1 MEHMRRRTLQ
11 AHTQSQDMCCR
22 RDPIAPQHISE
33 RPYSEIRRLFQGPV
47 LVVQCTAYRQ
57 LRFSDL
63 QPMCRS
69 YIVRNPY
76 ISRSIDDQSDHTEL
90 STKYSRRKLLYEK
103 KFGDEYWFAK
113 WVLLMR
119 ISLALFSVMKM
130 YLVQITGFNLRTRTP
145 LTNLRICL
153 MWCFY
158 DEFFDSSL

>member
-1 MEHMRRRTLQ
+1 MSPDLEWWWPCDLCKEAPFDGTRWPFTGYRHRCPLWQRANALCERLHACCGGIICNMEHMRRRTLQ

-103 KFGDEYWFAK
+103 KFGDKY
-113 WVLLMR
+113 
-119 ISLALFSVMKM
+119 
-130 YLVQITGFNLRTRTP
+130 
-145 LTNLRICL
+145 
-153 MWCFY
+153 
-158 DEFFDSSL
+158 